1 VGPEHIALRRRLH
14 ALAVVVLALASLGL
28 AACGGSEE
36 RSSGEEGEFIK
47 VDGTTYQVQLTR
59 LLNGRIRPDDA
70 YLRGQPPATSDEAY
84 LAVFLRIKNE
94 SGKAYSPPRDMKVV
108 DTEGNEYLPLDAT
121 QSGFGLEFAK
131 PIGPDDEAPQPN
143 SPAAEGP
150 TNGALVLFR
159 VKLDSATNN
168 LPLELEI
175 PTGPD
180 SSSAIELDI

>member
-1 VGPEHIALRRRLH
+1 VGPKETALRRRLY
-14 ALAVVVLALASLGL
+14 ALAVVVLALASLAL

-47 VDGTTYQVQLTR
+47 VGAVTYQVQLTR

-70 YLRGQPPATSDEAY
+70 YLRGQPPATSDESY

-94 SGKAYSPPRDMKVV
+94 SEKAYSPPRDMKVV
-108 DTEGNEYLPLDAT
+108 DTQGNEYLPLDAT
-121 QSGFGLEFAK
+121 QSGFGLDFAE
-131 PIGPDDEAPQPN
+131 PIGPDDEAPPPD

-159 VKLDSATNN
+159 VKVDSATNN
-168 LPLELEI
+168 LPLELEV
-175 PTGPD
+175 PTGAD
-180 SSSAIELDI
+180 SSSVIELDI